1 MPEVQEVFRMATQ
14 KVRPD
19 PGALERQDRRQRR
32 RSMRRKA
39 GVYALVAGLVAL
51 AVVSAVQVADQEGRT
66 SPARRPSPS
75 PGTDAAARL
84 GTVTV
89 SSSDCTVDL
98 PEGPIRPGDVLFD
111 VVNESGGVAV
121 VDMLRI
127 RIEDGYT
134 FEQFATRTERDARR
148 AEQGKGP
155 LFAGPAV
162 DLSTRRSTG
171 ELEAEGRG
179 LIGGTLQEGT
189 YAIVCLI
196 DYEVLGVRGLHD
208 PIRPV
213 EAVGPISVG

>member
-39 GVYALVAGLVAL
+39 GVHGLVAAFVIAA
-51 AVVSAVQVADQEGRT
+51 AVFAVQVGD
-66 SPARRPSPS
+66 PARDSVPMSSPT
-75 PGTDAAARL
+75 PGDEGAATRV

-89 SSSDCTVDL
+89 TTSNCAVDL
-98 PEGPIRPGDVLFD
+98 PREPIRPGDVLFD

-127 RIEDGYT
+127 RIEDGHT
-134 FEQFATRTERDARR
+134 FEQFAARTERDARR

-155 LFAGPAV
+155 IFAGPAV

-171 ELEAEGRG
+171 ELEAEERG
-179 LIGGTLQEGT
+179 LIGGTLEEGT

-196 DYEVLGVRGLHD
+196 DYENLGVRGLHD
-208 PIRPV
+208 PIRPL
-213 EAVGPISVG
+213 EAVGPITVE